1 MKVNERGFAMDQ
13 CQILIQI
20 TKGFKNNRKAF
31 SVIGDETRQLILLVL
46 LESDLSGIRVG
57 ELAKKTHLT
66 RPSVSHHLKI
76 LKEAGIVSMRK
87 EGTMNYYYISA
98 DETQWQSLAELIN
111 LVYEGV
117 LHISEHQNQKRG

>member
-31 SVIGDETRQLILLVL
+31 SAIGDETRQLILLVL